1 MTLDDLIGPWSGAAC
16 RHIPDGSPYSVLDT
30 RFAARSQTNRWNR
43 PGEPTLYFASDHA
56 VLIGEFAR
64 HLRDERNPSLGPLMP
79 PRRMYDLQLRLDAVL
94 DLRDPAVCAAL
105 SLSDAPSCFLDRDVA
120 RATAGFIRTTT
131 RAQALLT
138 HSMAFLD
145 APDHWV
151 MALFLERLD
160 AGSDA
165 VVSRVE
171 PDGIFRYDP
180 SSRTE

>member
-1 MTLDDLIGPWSGAAC
+1 MMLDDLITPWSGAAC

-64 HLRDERNPSLGPLMP
+64 HLREARSPSLGLLMP
-79 PRRMYDLQLRLDAVL
+79 PRRMYDFHLRLDAAL

-105 SLSDAPSCFLDRDVA
+105 SLSGAPSCFLDRDVA

-138 HSMAFLD
+138 QSMAFLD
-145 APDHWV
+145 APNHWV

-160 AGSDA
+160 AGLDA
-165 VVSRVE
+165 VISRVE

-180 SSRTE
+180 SSRT

>member
-1 MTLDDLIGPWSGAAC
+1 MTLDDLITPWSGAAC
-16 RHIPDGSPYSVLDT
+16 RHIPDHSPYSVLDS

-43 PGEPTLYFASDHA
+43 PGEPTLYFASGHA

-64 HLRDERNPSLGPLMP
+64 HLREERSPNLGSLMP
-79 PRRMYDLQLRLDAVL
+79 PRRTYELQLRLDAVL
-94 DLRDPAVCAAL
+94 DLRNPTVCAAL

-138 HSMAFLD
+138 QSMAFLD

-160 AGSDA
+160 AGLDA
-165 VVSRVE
+165 IVSRVE

-180 SSRTE
+180 SSRT